1 MSKSFSLKKVN
12 RFISLII
19 MIMII
24 SLIQSCYYY
33 KVTKSKEPPA
43 QALLRLQDSGK
54 YIIMHYDTIARRL
67 SDITAD
73 EDSVRGKVSFLSDH
87 DKYLTTKP
95 DGPTRYKKKAINDE
109 SQVLNE
115 VHIYTKVLAKS
126 GFKNVSFPIKSIEK
140 IEIYDPAVGATVASW
155 VFSGLAIA
163 VPVIVVVAL
172 LTKESCPFIYVSDN
186 DSYKFIGEIYSGAIY
201 PSLERD
207 DYLPLPKPKPGQAE
221 YNIKMTN
228 EVREIQNT
236 NLIDLMVFDHP
247 ADTKVLVDKYGNYQT
262 TSDLKAPVEATNLE
276 GRNVLDVIKD
286 EDSLSY
292 FGEKNDKGQ
301 VVTDGVVLKF
311 LRPKNTD
318 HAKLVAKAKS
328 TFWLDYVFT
337 RFHSLFGDQYDCW
350 VKKQETIPDKQM
362 KTWQI
367 DQKIPLLVY
376 MEKKGKWKFID
387 YYNTVGPMAARED
400 VLPIDLTDFKGDT
413 IKIKLEFGFMFW
425 EVDYAALDFSLN
437 VPVTQRTAL
446 FESAIDNKETDV
458 KKLLESSD
466 MLYYLQPEIGDEVN
480 MKFSIPARTQPE
492 QTLFLHSR
500 GHYKILLD
508 AKGEEQVK
516 YLLPFRKKGRF
527 PEYSGELFRQQ
538 TVPDLKYSGN

>member
-1 MSKSFSLKKVN
+1 
-12 RFISLII
+12 

-54 YIIMHYDTIARRL
+54 YIIIHYDTIARRL
-67 SDITAD
+67 SDIVAD
-73 EDSVRGKVSFLSDH
+73 EDSVRGKLSLLADH
-87 DKYLTTKP
+87 KKYLSTNP
-95 DGPTRYKKKAINDE
+95 DGATRYKKKVLNDE
-109 SQVLNE
+109 SEVLNE
-115 VHIYTKVLAKS
+115 VHIYTTGLVKS
-126 GFKNVSFPIKSIEK
+126 GTKNVSFPMKGIEK
-140 IEIYDPAVGATVASW
+140 IEIYDRAVGATVASW

-207 DYLPLPKPKPGQAE
+207 DYLPLPRPEPGQSE

-236 NLIDLMVFDHP
+236 NLIELMVLDHP

-262 TSDLKAPVEATNLE
+262 TSDPKTPVKATNLK
-276 GRNVLDVIKD
+276 GRNIFNVIKD

-292 FGEKNDKGQ
+292 FGDKNDRGQ
-301 VVTDGVVLKF
+301 TVTDGVILKF
-311 LRPKNTD
+311 LKPKNAD
-318 HAKLVAKAKS
+318 HAKLVVKAKS

-362 KTWQI
+362 KSWQI

-400 VLPIDLTDFKGDT
+400 VLPLDLTDFKGDT

-425 EVDYAALDFSLN
+425 EVDYAGLDFSLN

-446 FESAIDNKETDV
+446 FESAIDNRETDV
-458 KKLLESSD
+458 KKLLESPD
-466 MLYYLQPEIGDEVN
+466 LLYYSQPEIGDEVN
-480 MKFSIPARTQPE
+480 MKFSIPPRTQAD
-492 QTLFLHSR
+492 QTLILHSR

-508 AKGEEQVK
+508 AKGKEQVK
-516 YLLPFRKKGRF
+516 YLLAFRKKGRF

-538 TVPDLKYSGN
+538 TVSDLKKTVN

>member
-54 YIIMHYDTIARRL
+54 YIIIHYDTISRRL
-67 SDITAD
+67 SDIVAD
-73 EDSVRGKVSFLSDH
+73 EDSVRGKLSFLVDH
-87 DKYLTTKP
+87 KKYLSTNP
-95 DGPTRYKKKAINDE
+95 DGATRYKKKVLNDE
-109 SQVLNE
+109 SEVLNE
-115 VHIYTKVLAKS
+115 VHIFTTGLVKS
-126 GFKNVSFPIKSIEK
+126 GTKNVSFPIKGIEK
-140 IEIYDPAVGATVASW
+140 IEIYDRAVGATVASW

-207 DYLPLPKPKPGQAE
+207 DYLPLPRPEPGQSE

-236 NLIDLMVFDHP
+236 NLIELMVLDHP

-262 TSDLKAPVEATNLE
+262 TSDLKAPVKATNLK
-276 GRNVLDVIKD
+276 GRNIFNVIKD

-292 FGEKNDKGQ
+292 FGDKNDRGQ
-301 VVTDGVVLKF
+301 TVTDGVILKF
-311 LRPKNTD
+311 PKPKNAD
-318 HAKLVAKAKS
+318 HAKLVVKAKS

-362 KTWQI
+362 KSWQI

-387 YYNTVGPMAARED
+387 YYNIVGPMAARED
-400 VLPIDLTDFKGDT
+400 VLPLDLTDFKGDT

-425 EVDYAALDFSLN
+425 EVDYAGLDFSLN

-446 FESAIDNKETDV
+446 FESAIDNRETDV
-458 KKLLESSD
+458 KKLLESPD
-466 MLYYLQPEIGDEVN
+466 LLYYSQPEIGDEVN
-480 MKFSIPARTQPE
+480 MKFSIPPRTRAD
-492 QTLFLHSR
+492 QTLILHSK

-508 AKGEEQVK
+508 AMGEQQVK

-538 TVPDLKYSGN
+538 TVSDLKKTVN